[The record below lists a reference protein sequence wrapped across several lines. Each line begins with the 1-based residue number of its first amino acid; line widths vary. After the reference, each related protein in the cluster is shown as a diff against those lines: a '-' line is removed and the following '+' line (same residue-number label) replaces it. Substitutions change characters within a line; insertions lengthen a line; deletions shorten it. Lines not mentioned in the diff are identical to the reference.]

1 MSKLIWIALAVVVV
15 GYLVTTSIAE
25 KAEKESIRIEA
36 EKQENA
42 TKLAVAKMSKQVN
55 AITDWDKKLSNG
67 ESYRFE
73 PILTVELE
81 RLWLQQNPI
90 LFIGS
95 INDIATHDESHY
107 LLSVERSFSS
117 RLSDLTIKIL

>member
-15 GYLVTTSIAE
+15 GYLVTNSIAE

-117 RLSDLTIKIL
+117 PNIS